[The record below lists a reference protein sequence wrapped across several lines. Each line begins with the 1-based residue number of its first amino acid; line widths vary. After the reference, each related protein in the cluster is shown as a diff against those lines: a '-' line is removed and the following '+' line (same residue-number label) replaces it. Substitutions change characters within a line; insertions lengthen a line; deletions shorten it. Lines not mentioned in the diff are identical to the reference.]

1 MIWIYLG
8 IFPAAIS
15 FCVAIALVMPLA
27 LALLCFDIP
36 SEASSRAIYAFHL
49 ISDIATLSMSL
60 LKLFQL
66 FQLPLP
72 LLLAIGDGNGDLPCY
87 QCAMAKLTAINLIRF
102 CFHLALPCLDCKCI
116 FLAVSLPFFPF
127 VFYFFYNFFYHVFTA
142 QQSENSGHEVI
153 IYEIDKWFIHRGWK
167 SD

>member
-1 MIWIYLG
+1 MIWTYID

-127 VFYFFYNFFYHVFTA
+127 VFYIFFIIFLPCFYRSAVG
-142 QQSENSGHEVI
+142 QQ
-153 IYEIDKWFIHRGWK
+153 RA
-167 SD
+167 

>member
-1 MIWIYLG
+1 
-8 IFPAAIS
+8 
-15 FCVAIALVMPLA
+15 
-27 LALLCFDIP
+27 
-36 SEASSRAIYAFHL
+36 
-49 ISDIATLSMSL
+49 
-60 LKLFQL
+60 L

-127 VFYFFYNFFYHVFTA
+127 VFYIFFIIFLPCFYRSAVG
-142 QQSENSGHEVI
+142 QQ
-153 IYEIDKWFIHRGWK
+153 RA
-167 SD
+167 